1 MVHRRTL
8 QRRTSPFRAVKILQT
23 ENLGKRE
30 APKMPFL
37 ANLAFSLLRV
47 HNLQWLS
54 YRVEPLSRG
63 R

>member
-1 MVHRRTL
+1 M
-8 QRRTSPFRAVKILQT
+8 KILQT

>member
-1 MVHRRTL
+1 M
-8 QRRTSPFRAVKILQT
+8 KILQT
-23 ENLGKRE
+23 ENLGKQE
-30 APKMPFL
+30 APKTLFP

-47 HNLQWLS
+47 HNLQRLS